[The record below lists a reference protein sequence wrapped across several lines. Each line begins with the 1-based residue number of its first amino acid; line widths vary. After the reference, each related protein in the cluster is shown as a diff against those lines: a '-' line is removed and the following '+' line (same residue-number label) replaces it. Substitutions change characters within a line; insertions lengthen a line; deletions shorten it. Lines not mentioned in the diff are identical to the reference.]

1 LLFLIDFFSFV
12 CGNGH
17 TVTPIPQE
25 KTMSK
30 PRLPLPLC
38 AAILAV
44 AALGAI
50 TVHAQFATSAPP
62 PVQATNAKPNVKPG
76 ATAPKVPPQNPS
88 PESNTTTPPGQLATA
103 TSPAAT
109 VQTENFLK
117 ISLIPSEIPLKLGSN
132 SNIAA
137 EIQNVSNRPV
147 IIETRSL
154 QLLTHAI
161 VTPSDSLCV
170 MPLAGT
176 SNSTIMLQPT
186 LILLP
191 QDHLTVFFN
200 LSQQAFT
207 AEQQDKLNAELQ
219 KEGSNPQPAASSSGT
234 SVVSAPMTPY
244 QRDLQAAYAKSCNPG
259 TLGSIKRAFDF
270 TPGNYEY
277 FVSGRFAVCD
287 MNALG
292 PLCYYYPSRSFGQS
306 ATFQVGIDQT
316 LIIIFAVVGGLL
328 AYLVV
333 TVRSADGPIGD
344 FFSLVTSDKGLTGM
358 GKALSRE
365 GLILLFM
372 ILRDALGVAIL
383 SAAFTIV
390 ASRLSDTQFPIKIS
404 VLDVWGAMTI
414 GFLSYFVGNKF
425 IDSLRDL
432 VK

>member
-1 LLFLIDFFSFV
+1 MR
-12 CGNGH
+12 N
-17 TVTPIPQE
+17 
-25 KTMSK
+25 

-38 AAILAV
+38 AALLAV
-44 AALGAI
+44 ATLGAV
-50 TVHAQFATSAPP
+50 TVHAQSAASAPP
-62 PVQATNAKPNVKPG
+62 PAQTAHSKPSVKPG
-76 ATAPKVPPQNPS
+76 AVAPKAPPQNPP
-88 PESNTTTPPGQLATA
+88 PENNTTTPPGQQTTA
-103 TSPAAT
+103 TSPAAPL
-109 VQTENFLK
+109 QTENLLK
-117 ISLIPSEIPLKLGSN
+117 ISLTPSETPLKLGSN

-137 EIQNVSNRPV
+137 DIQNVSNRPV

-170 MPLAGT
+170 MPLGAT
-176 SNSTIMLQPT
+176 SNSTIMLLPT

-200 LSQQAFT
+200 LSEQAFT
-207 AEQQDKLNAELQ
+207 ADQQDKLNAELQ
-219 KEGSNPQPAASSSGT
+219 KEGSIPQPAAAASGT
-234 SVVSAPMTPY
+234 SGVSTPMTPY
-244 QRDLQAAYAKSCNPG
+244 QRDLQAAYAKSCSPG

-277 FVSGRFAVCD
+277 FVSGRFEVCD
-287 MNALG
+287 MNAAV
-292 PLCYYYPSRSFGQS
+292 PVCHYYPLRSFGQS

-344 FFSLVTSDKGLTGM
+344 FFSLVTSDEGLKGM

-390 ASRLSDTQFPIKIS
+390 SSRLSDTQFPIKIS

-425 IDSLRDL
+425 IDSLRNL